1 MGTESESTDRGGKR
15 RALYGAAVGLVL
27 AAVAV
32 AHFARLTEVPRG
44 LYFDECSIGL
54 NAALVARDGH
64 DEHGVF
70 LPVFFKTFG
79 NLKNPVTIY
88 AAALLFRLLGV
99 SDWALRAMPALFF
112 LVFLG
117 GLWALVR
124 RLFPGSRATE
134 LYALA
139 AGGFL
144 PWFFTLS
151 RFAMDV
157 ASQVP
162 VVVWCLVLVH
172 AVYEREIDATE
183 PRRPLWA
190 AAGLGLATGLSAYTY
205 TTGRLLAFLFAAALV
220 IAYFGRRW
228 LARHIAML
236 AGLAL
241 ALVPYA
247 AYGFA
252 HPGELTRRFDR
263 LSYLHDPALSLAQ
276 KAGRLVEY
284 YAASFTPSFLLVS
297 GDPNRRHSTGMT
309 GELFWTVCAL
319 AALGL
324 ALLVR
329 RALRRGPRRQDARFA
344 RFLLANT
351 AAAPLGMALTEP
363 QHAMRGA
370 PLGLFLLVASCYGMA
385 WLAGGARDERP
396 ARRRAAIAGIAAVA
410 LGLAIESARLVYCYF
425 GPYAAVSAEAYL
437 SYDFEGLV
445 ETAIRGGAKEVVV
458 VNRPRVFYALPEFYR
473 LARRDGPP
481 PVPFHT
487 GPPAAAPGTCLVYF
501 EEDLKIWDGD
511 VYPSQLLGAGHQTLM
526 RCYALPPLA
535 DPN

>member
-15 RALYGAAVGLVL
+15 RVLHGAAVALVL

-44 LYFDECSIGL
+44 LYFDECSIGF
-54 NAALVARDGH
+54 NAALVAADGH

-70 LPVFFKTFG
+70 LPVFFTTFG

-112 LVFLG
+112 LLFLA
-117 GLWALVR
+117 GLWALVE
-124 RLFPGSRATE
+124 RLFPCSRTTA

-144 PWFFTLS
+144 PWLFTLS

-162 VVVWCLVLVH
+162 VVVWCLVLAH
-172 AVYEREIDATE
+172 AVYEGE
-183 PRRPLWA
+183 PRRPLAA
-190 AAGLGLATGLSAYTY
+190 AAGLGLATGLSVYTY
-205 TTGRLLAFLFAAALV
+205 TTARLLTFLFVVALLAV
-220 IAYFGRRW
+220 YPRRRW
-228 LARHIAML
+228 LARHAAML
-236 AGLAL
+236 GGLAV
-241 ALVPYA
+241 ALVPYG
-247 AYGFA
+247 AYAVA

-276 KAGRLVEY
+276 KAGRFVEY

-309 GELFWTVCAL
+309 GELSWTVFVL

-324 ALLVR
+324 AVLAR
-329 RALRRGPRRQDARFA
+329 RALARGGRRGDARFA
-344 RFLLANT
+344 RLLLAST

-370 PLGLFLLVASCYGMA
+370 PLGLYLLLASCFGLA
-385 WLAGGARDERP
+385 WLADGGRRASP

-410 LGLAIESARLVYCYF
+410 LGLAVESARLVWCYF
-425 GPYAAVSAEAYL
+425 GPYAAVSDAAYL

-445 ETAIRGGAKEVVV
+445 ETAIRGGAKDVVV
-458 VNRPRVFYALPEFYR
+458 VARPRVFYALPDFYR
-473 LARRDGPP
+473 LARRGGPP
-481 PVPFHT
+481 PVPLHV
-487 GPPAAAPGTCLVYF
+487 GRPIAAPGTCLIYF
-501 EEDLKIWDGD
+501 EENLQIWDGD
-511 VYPSQLLGAGHQTLM
+511 AYPSQLLGAGHQTLM
-526 RCYALPPLA
+526 RCYALPPMREP
-535 DPN
+535 D